1 MILGTA
7 MKRHSAQSPWNGHR
21 RATIRDWSLLCAIAI
36 VFGLTLMVGLGGAF
50 GGWPAFGQLSP

>member
-1 MILGTA
+1 
-7 MKRHSAQSPWNGHR
+7 MKRHSAQSLWNGHR